1 MVPLVA
7 VLLVACWAQLSHAG
21 HRMHNASVTAHA
33 PQADHG
39 GPPRHALS
47 SGVAPGRVQLP
58 GLGGNQEPADTARE
72 LQARGGSEAQRGAT
86 QARPAWPN
94 RAKAQASSRARFLRG
109 LVQWLRARSQASRL
123 STSAP
128 TPPQRPA
135 FIDDFLMGAGL
146 MTIVS
151 AVLSFFLVMASR
163 GQTILNPAALAVTA
177 LLLVLVSISAVGL
190 LLMYLSLA
198 A

>member
-1 MVPLVA
+1 
-7 VLLVACWAQLSHAG
+7 
-21 HRMHNASVTAHA
+21 
-33 PQADHG
+33 
-39 GPPRHALS
+39 
-47 SGVAPGRVQLP
+47 
-58 GLGGNQEPADTARE
+58 
-72 LQARGGSEAQRGAT
+72 
-86 QARPAWPN
+86 
-94 RAKAQASSRARFLRG
+94 
-109 LVQWLRARSQASRL
+109 
-123 STSAP
+123 
-128 TPPQRPA
+128 
-135 FIDDFLMGAGL
+135 MGAGL